1 MYTKE
6 IASRYQIDQ
15 SDLDTFVLNSDL
27 KYKSTMFNGIEVFE
41 DSQLVVDKYREYAVL
56 KKQRDIQKQ
65 EEKRQEEEAREQQKI
80 QKEENKKQLDEMIV
94 TSTSILQGYNVVD
107 YYGIVYK
114 TDKFD
119 NLASSLTLPLIINLA
134 IKDLKSKAL
143 ALGANAVI
151 GYSIS
156 TTKVDARTLL
166 ISYGTAVK
174 IEKYPQ
180 F

>member
-1 MYTKE
+1 
-6 IASRYQIDQ
+6 
-15 SDLDTFVLNSDL
+15 
-27 KYKSTMFNGIEVFE
+27 
-41 DSQLVVDKYREYAVL
+41 
-56 KKQRDIQKQ
+56 
-65 EEKRQEEEAREQQKI
+65 
-80 QKEENKKQLDEMIV
+80 MIV